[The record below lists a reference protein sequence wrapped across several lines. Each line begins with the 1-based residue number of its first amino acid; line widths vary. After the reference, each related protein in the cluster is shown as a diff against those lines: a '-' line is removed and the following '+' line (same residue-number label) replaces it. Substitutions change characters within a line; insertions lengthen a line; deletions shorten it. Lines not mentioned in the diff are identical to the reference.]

1 MRFLGLLVRLV
12 AITIIVNLVWRLL
25 VSWFGSRGNAS
36 QRQAGS
42 GDRERAGGALVRDPQ
57 CGTYVIQSRALQI
70 GSGDHAH
77 FFCSDTCRTAWM
89 AAHPR

>member
-25 VSWFGSRGNAS
+25 VSWFGSKGSAG

-42 GDRERAGGALVRDPQ
+42 GSSQHAGGALVRDPQ
-57 CGTYVIQSRALQI
+57 CGTYVMQSRALQI
-70 GSGDHAH
+70 GSGDQSHY
-77 FFCSDTCRTAWM
+77 FCSDTCRTAWL